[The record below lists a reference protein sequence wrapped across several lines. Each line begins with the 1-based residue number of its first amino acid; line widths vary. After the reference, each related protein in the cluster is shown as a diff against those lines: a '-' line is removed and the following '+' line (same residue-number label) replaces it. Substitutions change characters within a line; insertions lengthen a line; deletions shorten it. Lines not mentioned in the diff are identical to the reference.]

1 MVCMKYWSSQC
12 INHCVTS
19 QHVFQ
24 ILKQAWNYTM
34 MFVHVGPSGFV
45 GLSSMQLLLP
55 CALKILF
62 LCFPERTPGVWVRAW
77 DLPYCWFVLLQ
88 TIQSD
93 PPLISSKQDGEAQP
107 NPHNELWQAFALSSF
122 PLSPFLFPSL
132 ANAPTLYFFLWTML
146 NFCRCQYPSR
156 RAKWE
161 MLWSTLYHH
170 IHKNVCLI
178 KKWCPKLIHNKLCG
192 VFNTLSCMARPAF
205 DLRELKFL
213 WQLINLLSLSQH

>member
-1 MVCMKYWSSQC
+1 MVRMKYWSSQC

-45 GLSSMQLLLP
+45 GLYSVQLLLP

-62 LCFPERTPGVWVRAW
+62 LCFPERTPGVSVRAW
-77 DLPYCWFVLLQ
+77 DLPSCWFVSLQ

-122 PLSPFLFPSL
+122 PLSPFFISITGECSDPLLFPG
-132 ANAPTLYFFLWTML
+132 NY
-146 NFCRCQYPSR
+146 
-156 RAKWE
+156 AK
-161 MLWSTLYHH
+161 
-170 IHKNVCLI
+170 
-178 KKWCPKLIHNKLCG
+178 
-192 VFNTLSCMARPAF
+192 
-205 DLRELKFL
+205 
-213 WQLINLLSLSQH
+213 LLSLPVSHWTGQVGDALEHNVSPNKQKCLFDKEILP